1 MSTFKRLFNVG
12 RGKAKGVQRDVEDAL
27 GRTSEAPGE
36 WADKARHK
44 AADAAEALADVIRP
58 GEAGAADASASPT
71 TAAVTEPEVGSAT
84 SEAAPNSDPE
94 EPIQAERPDPSKPKK
109 RTL

>member
-12 RGKAKGVQRDVEDAL
+12 RGKAKGVQRDVEDAF

-44 AADAAEALADVIRP
+44 AADAAEALAGAIRP
-58 GEAGAADASASPT
+58 GESEAADSSASPSPS
-71 TAAVTEPEVGSAT
+71 AATEPKVASAD
-84 SEAAPNSDPE
+84 SESAPIEDSQ
-94 EPIQAERPDPSKPKK
+94 EPVQAERPDPSKPKK